1 MIKFYVDREPRYI
14 IRGEVY
20 TQAEVDEM
28 DRKRAEKD
36 RKAGYRDRMAGYYDK
51 WYRYN
56 RSDNGEA
63 YDEGQQEALKNPKCS
78 GEMTIIPCMN

>member
-1 MIKFYVDREPRYI
+1 MITFYVDKEPRYI
-14 IRGEVY
+14 IGDKVY
-20 TQAEVDEM
+20 TQTEVDEM
-28 DRKRAEKD
+28 EKQRVEKD

-56 RSDNGEA
+56 RSDDGAA